1 MAFPTRTTMDLHA
14 RTVPAIPEPEAPAG
28 GVLFPRHLGAGGPRA
43 KDGRYQCAVYV
54 PQPDGT
60 RARKFAYG
68 QTWAECDAKR
78 RELLDKAENG
88 IPVPTRS
95 AKLAEWLPYW
105 LENVIRP
112 RRKLSTYDKYE
123 AHVRLYLV
131 PRLGS
136 KRLESLTVADVRRF
150 LTALERDTTAA
161 TAKESHRVLR
171 TALSA
176 ACREELITR
185 NVVQL
190 VEPPRLRS
198 RDLSPWSLDET
209 LDFLAAARKDPLYA
223 AFVVAI
229 AMGLRRG
236 EIIGLRWED
245 LDLEQRVLYVRQQTQ
260 RRRGVLYD
268 DDPKSRRRRAVP
280 LPAMCIAP
288 LRWQRMRQAAIRE
301 RMGDR
306 WTETG
311 HVFTTRTGRPIEP
324 RNLYRSFTRVAK
336 GAGLRVI
343 RLHDARHGC
352 ATLLTAAGVAPRV
365 VMEILGHSQ
374 ISITMDVYT
383 HVVQDTQREAISHM
397 DRLLRRRNSPG
408 PAPGSSPGDRTR

>member
-1 MAFPTRTTMDLHA
+1 MATQRKRNPN
-14 RTVPAIPEPEAPAG
+14 
-28 GVLFPRHLGAGGPRA
+28 GAGTITQR
-43 KDGRYQCAVYV
+43 KDGRYQAAVYV
-54 PQPDGT
+54 LQPDGT

-68 QTWAECDAKR
+68 QTWAECDSKR
-78 RELLDKAENG
+78 RALLDKAANG

-95 AKLAEWLPYW
+95 AKLSEWLPYW
-105 LENVIRP
+105 LDNVIKP

-123 AHVRLYLV
+123 AHVRLYLIPMV
-131 PRLGS
+131 GS
-136 KRLESLTVADVRRF
+136 KRLESLGVADVRRF
-150 LTALERDTTAA
+150 LVQLEKQTTAA

-171 TALSA
+171 TALTA

-185 NVVQL
+185 NVATL
-190 VEPPRLRS
+190 VEPPRAKARE
-198 RDLSPWSLDET
+198 LSPWSLDET
-209 LDFLAAARKDPLYA
+209 LDFLAAARRDPLYA
-223 AFVVAI
+223 AFVLAI

-236 EIIGLRWED
+236 ELVGLRWTDID
-245 LDLEQRVLYVRQQTQ
+245 LDKRVLYVRQQTQ

-268 DDPKSRRRRAVP
+268 DDPKGRRRRAVP

-288 LRWQRMRQAAIRE
+288 LRWHRVRQNDQRAKAGEKWQE
-301 RMGDR
+301 G
-306 WTETG
+306 G
-311 HVFTTRTGRPIEP
+311 YVFTTSTGRPVEP
-324 RNLYRSFTRVAK
+324 RNVYRSFTRVAAS
-336 GAGLRVI
+336 AGLRVI

-397 DRLLRRRNSPG
+397 DRLLKRRPG
-408 PAPGSSPGDRTR
+408 RP

>member
-1 MAFPTRTTMDLHA
+1 MAQQRKRNPN
-14 RTVPAIPEPEAPAG
+14 
-28 GVLFPRHLGAGGPRA
+28 GAGTITKR
-43 KDGRYQCAVYV
+43 KDGRFQCAVYV
-54 PQPDGT
+54 LQPDGT

-68 QTWAECDAKR
+68 KTWSECDTKR
-78 RELLDKAENG
+78 RELLTKVDQG
-88 IPVPTRS
+88 VPVPTRS
-95 AKLAEWLPYW
+95 AKLSDWLPYW
-105 LENVIRP
+105 LDNIVKP

-131 PRLGS
+131 PMLGS
-136 KRLESLTVADVRRF
+136 KRLESLSVADVRRF
-150 LTALERDTTAA
+150 LNQLEARTTAA

-176 ACREELITR
+176 ACREELIAR
-185 NVVQL
+185 NVAGL
-190 VEPPRLRS
+190 VEPPRAAS
-198 RDLSPWSLDET
+198 RELSPWTLDET
-209 LDFLAAARKDPLYA
+209 LDFLAASRKDPLYA
-223 AFVVAI
+223 AFVLAI

-236 EIIGLRWED
+236 ELVGLRWTDVD
-245 LDLEQRVLYVRQQTQ
+245 LDKRVLYVRQQTQ

-268 DDPKSRRRRAVP
+268 DDTKNRRNRALP

-288 LRWQRMRQAAIRE
+288 LRWHRMRQVAARQRAGE
-301 RMGDR
+301 SWEDG
-306 WTETG
+306 G
-311 HVFTTRTGRPIEP
+311 YVFATRNGRPVEP
-324 RNLYRSFTRVAK
+324 RNMYRSFTRVAES
-336 GAGLRVI
+336 AGLRVI

-397 DRLLRRRNSPG
+397 DRLLKRRTGRG
-408 PAPGSSPGDRTR
+408 

>member
-1 MAFPTRTTMDLHA
+1 M
-14 RTVPAIPEPEAPAG
+14 PAKRKRNPN
-28 GVLFPRHLGAGGPRA
+28 GAGTITQR
-43 KDGRYQCAVYV
+43 KDGRFQAAVYV
-54 PQPDGT
+54 LQPDGT

-68 QTWAECDAKR
+68 KTWAECDAKR
-78 RELLDKAENG
+78 RALLDKADNG

-95 AKLAEWLPYW
+95 AKLSEWLPYW
-105 LENVIRP
+105 LDNVVQP

-131 PRLGS
+131 PMIGS
-136 KRLESLTVADVRRF
+136 KRLESLSVADVRRF
-150 LTALERDTTAA
+150 LVQLEKKTTAA

-171 TALSA
+171 TALTA

-185 NVVQL
+185 NVATL
-190 VEPPRLRS
+190 VEPPRPKVRE
-198 RDLSPWSLDET
+198 LSPWSLNET
-209 LDFLAAARKDPLYA
+209 LDFLAAARRDPLYA
-223 AFVVAI
+223 AFVLAI

-236 EIIGLRWED
+236 ELIGLRWADVD
-245 LDLEQRVLYVRQQTQ
+245 LDHRVLYVRQQIQ

-268 DDPKSRRRRAVP
+268 DDPKGRRRRAVP

-288 LRWQRMRQAAIRE
+288 LRWHRMRQNDQRAKAGE
-301 RMGDR
+301 KWKGSDY
-306 WTETG
+306 
-311 HVFTTRTGRPIEP
+311 VFTTRTGSPVEP
-324 RNLYRSFTRVAK
+324 RNVYRSFTRVAAS
-336 GAGLRVI
+336 AGLRVI
-343 RLHDARHGC
+343 RLHDARHGT

-397 DRLLRRRNSPG
+397 DRLLKRRPG
-408 PAPGSSPGDRTR
+408 LG